1 MTVSRT
7 RSVSWAVATATLA
20 VLAAGC
26 GSSSSGNGGQ
36 AVTPAGGGSPK
47 ASAALTTQ
55 MTSLGTV
62 VADSKG
68 NTVYELVGDTASNSK
83 CNTSCQ
89 AIWPPVM
96 SGGSIKLLHGHPLF
110 TFSGDSA
117 AGQTHGQGVKD
128 TWGLWLALNSQ
139 GKTIPAAASKP
150 SGSTSSAPTSTSSS
164 SSGGGGY
171 GY

>member
-20 VLAAGC
+20 VLAAAC

-36 AVTPAGGGSPK
+36 AVTPGGGGAAK
-47 ASAALTTQ
+47 TAALTTQ

-62 VADSKG
+62 VADSTGK
-68 NTVYELVGDTASNSK
+68 TVYELVGDNASNSK
-83 CNTSCQ
+83 CNSSCQ

-96 SGGSIKLLHGHPLF
+96 SGGSIKTLHGHPLF
-110 TFSGDSA
+110 TFTGDSA
-117 AGQTHGQGVKD
+117 VGQTHGQGVKD

-139 GKTIPAAASKP
+139 GKTIPAGASQP
-150 SGSTSSAPTSTSSS
+150 SGTTSSAPTSTSSS